1 MGKNISDADRK
12 IARRMMSKK
21 LLKEGSRTISDA
33 DRLVQDLMLEKLLN
47 ESSRT
52 ISDADRLRAE
62 KSYIELNDGG
72 MAMSGRGKPV
82 RTF

>member
-47 ESSRT
+47 EGSRT

-62 KSYIELNDGG
+62 KYIKRNDGG

>member
-21 LLKEGSRTISDA
+21 LLKEG
-33 DRLVQDLMLEKLLN
+33 
-47 ESSRT
+47 SRT